1 MNEEI
6 EYIEPTQEHVGQM
19 VEVQSIRGT
28 AWVERKL
35 LAILSPPQLER
46 FVCESILDRKPV
58 TTHCSLWHRARIA
71 RPLTYAERQS
81 KCGLKVGDRV
91 RFTREWTDEEGKG
104 TVRFLDFSR
113 SMNAELGKVGVI
125 VRDSKAAFYVR
136 FKGFSWNL
144 PYFVLEKVEDRVAT
158 HLDTDGTVYVDGA
171 PQDEFRLLHV
181 YVESDAPSTYK
192 HFAVVRSGD
201 KRFVYELSNLRVK
214 E

>member
-1 MNEEI
+1 MSEEI

-71 RPLTYAERQS
+71 RPLTYVERQAKS
-81 KCGLKVGDRV
+81 GLKIGDRV
-91 RFTREWTDEEGKG
+91 RFTRAWTDKEKKG
-104 TVRFLDFSR
+104 TVSFKDAGR
-113 SMNAELGKVGVI
+113 SMNPEIGKVGVI
-125 VRDSKAAFYVR
+125 VKESENAFYVK
-136 FKGFSWNL
+136 FESFSWCL
-144 PYFVLEKVEDRVAT
+144 PYFVLEKITDRAAT

-181 YVESDAPSTYK
+181 YVESNTPRTYE
-192 HFAVVRSGD
+192 HFGVVRSGD